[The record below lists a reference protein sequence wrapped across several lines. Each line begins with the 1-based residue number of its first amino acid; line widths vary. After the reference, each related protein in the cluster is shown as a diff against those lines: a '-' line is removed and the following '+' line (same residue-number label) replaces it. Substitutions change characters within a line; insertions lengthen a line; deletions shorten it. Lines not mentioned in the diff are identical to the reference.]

1 MRAARMDQT
10 RPALA
15 VAKEDQVL
23 AEDAHLA
30 RHAARVGSE
39 ADRVP
44 VAAQQLAHRR
54 AGADLGQL
62 AVGGRRREAVGGA
75 LVHHRR
81 RVGRAP
87 GRPKPGRA
95 ASGAANVP
103 VSAIGHRHSGFAP
116 DALM

>member
-1 MRAARMDQT
+1 MRAARMDQP

-23 AEDAHLA
+23 AEHAHLA
-30 RHAARVGSE
+30 RRRAGVGGE
-39 ADRVP
+39 ADRMP

-62 AVGGRRREAVGGA
+62 AVVGRRREAVGGA
-75 LVHHRR
+75 LVDHR
-81 RVGRAP
+81 V
-87 GRPKPGRA
+87 RA
-95 ASGAANVP
+95 AY
-103 VSAIGHRHSGFAP
+103 SGFAP